1 MKKKHIQ
8 IQKPEKLRGA
18 ETDKSLNLSVT
29 SEERSNTSL
38 PVNDSI
44 VKADKESDQILWD
57 LMVVT
62 RECGFC
68 EYKHPVSYKSLDQRN
83 MCEAYPERQNELF
96 DHKNT
101 NHMEVAEMLDEY

>member
-1 MKKKHIQ
+1 MRKKHIE

-62 RECGFC
+62 GECGFC

-83 MCEAYPERQNELF
+83 MCEAYPERQNELY
-96 DHKNT
+96 DHMNT
-101 NHMEVAEMLDEY
+101 NLMEVAEMLDEY